1 MNKLKAQEQNEL
13 PKITTRQW
21 TNTARYIAAV
31 MFVFALLG
39 LFIFISPIARDLA
52 AALLFAIVF
61 DIPIRYLAR
70 RSALT
75 YRKSALMV
83 YLILYVVMA
92 LLLFIG
98 WRFLVDY
105 LQGMVAD
112 LSQAAAALQSSLQA
126 SSIGSGFT
134 AQSIGAVFVE
144 GLVKVVE
151 VMVKFLLGMLSS
163 PIISFSR
170 FAIIVVNVGLFVFI
184 SNLLIF
190 SAHGARGGLRKWVPE
205 VIDRE
210 ATILVTYFDRIWGNY
225 LAGMAFFV
233 LLLGAGSIIE
243 YWLLGVPYPVV
254 FGVLTGLICLLP
266 LIGGFLSGLV
276 VFIPCL
282 LLGSTRFTSMDPL
295 VFALIVTL
303 INDIICTIAYNF
315 GALPVIGKL
324 VRLPY
329 WVTFAGVLLGFAFN
343 NILLAFLII
352 PLFSTMRIVYTY
364 FLAKIIGRE
373 PFPGV
378 EKPLGPAKGF
388 LSQFLLDEPVKKT
401 RTSSKE
407 PQPPQAK
414 AAASN

>member
-1 MNKLKAQEQNEL
+1 MNNPKAQEQDEL

-21 TNTARYIAAV
+21 TNTARYIVAV

-39 LFIFISPIARDLA
+39 LFIFISPIARTLA
-52 AALLFAIVF
+52 ASLLFAIVF

-70 RSALT
+70 RANMAYRRSALI
-75 YRKSALMV
+75 V
-83 YLILYVVMA
+83 YLLLYVVMA
-92 LLLFIG
+92 LLLFVG
-98 WRFLVDY
+98 WKFLVDY
-105 LQGMVAD
+105 LQGMVTD
-112 LSQAAAALQSSLQA
+112 LSQAANTLIATLQGSSAGSA
-126 SSIGSGFT
+126 ST
-134 AQSIGAVFVE
+134 AQSIWAATADA
-144 GLVKVVE
+144 LAKVLKA
-151 VMVKFLLGMLSS
+151 MVNTIIGMLTS
-163 PIISFSR
+163 PIISYAR
-170 FAIIVVNVGLFVFI
+170 FAVVVVNVGLFVFI

-190 SAHGARGGLRKWVPE
+190 SAHGARGSLRKWVPE

-210 ATILVTYFDRIWGNY
+210 AAILLTYFDRIWGNY

-282 LLGSTRFTSMDPL
+282 LLGSTRFTELDPL

-329 WVTFAGVLLGFAFN
+329 WVTFAGVLLGFAYN
-343 NILLAFLII
+343 NVLLAFLII
-352 PLFSTMRIVYTY
+352 PLFSTLRVVYTY
-364 FLAKIIGRE
+364 FMAKIIGQE
-373 PFPGV
+373 PFPGL
-378 EKPLGPAKGF
+378 EKPSGPAKGF
-388 LSQFLLDEPVKKT
+388 LSQFLLDDPVKRPGKA
-401 RTSSKE
+401 SKKSE
-407 PQPPQAK
+407 QPQPDMTV
-414 AAASN
+414 SN

>member
-1 MNKLKAQEQNEL
+1 MNTPDEQVPPEM
-13 PKITTRQW
+13 PKITTFQW
-21 TNTARYIAAV
+21 SKPTRAIVAV
-31 MFVFALLG
+31 MFVIALLG

-52 AALLFAIVF
+52 AALLFAIIL
-61 DIPIRYLAR
+61 DIPIRYFAQRASLKYR
-70 RSALT
+70 LSALI
-75 YRKSALMV
+75 V
-83 YLILYVVMA
+83 YAIVYIVMA
-92 LLLFIG
+92 LLLIVG
-98 WRFLVDY
+98 WKFLVDY
-105 LQGMVAD
+105 LQQMIAD
-112 LSQAAAALQSSLQA
+112 LSQAAAVFMSNLQGTTGGTPPSTQA
-126 SSIGSGFT
+126 ILVV
-134 AQSIGAVFVE
+134 ID
-144 GLVKVVE
+144 GLAKIFKA
-151 VMVKFLLGMLSS
+151 MIQTLLGMLSA
-163 PIISFSR
+163 PVITYGR
-170 FAIIVVNVGLFVFI
+170 FAIVVVNIGLFVFI

-190 SAHGARGGLRKWVPE
+190 SGYGARGKLRKWVPD
-205 VIDRE
+205 VLDRE
-210 ATILVTYFDRIWGNY
+210 VTILVTYFDRIWGNY

-295 VFALIVTL
+295 IFALLVAI

-343 NILLAFLII
+343 NVLLAFLII
-352 PLFSTMRIVYTY
+352 PLFSTLRIVYTY

-373 PFPGV
+373 PFPEL
-378 EKPLGPAKGF
+378 EKPTAPAKGF
-388 LSQFLLDEPVKKT
+388 LSQFVLDDPE
-401 RTSSKE
+401 
-407 PQPPQAK
+407 AK
-414 AAASN
+414 D

>member
-1 MNKLKAQEQNEL
+1 MNNLKEQEPLETPNI
-13 PKITTRQW
+13 ITQQW
-21 TNTARYIAAV
+21 TNTARYIVAV

-39 LFIFISPIARDLA
+39 LFIFISPIARTLA

-61 DIPIRYLAR
+61 DIPIRYLVR
-70 RSALT
+70 RSAMT
-75 YRKSALMV
+75 YRKSALAV
-83 YLILYVVMA
+83 YLVVYVCLA
-92 LLLFIG
+92 LLLFVG
-98 WRFLVDY
+98 WKLAVNY
-105 LQGMVAD
+105 LQGMITD
-112 LSQAAAALQSSLQA
+112 LSQAATALLTTLQGSS
-126 SSIGSGFT
+126 SGSAT
-134 AQSIGAVFVE
+134 ATQSIGAVTTE
-144 GLVKVVE
+144 GLAKILAA
-151 VMVKFLLGMLSS
+151 MVKTLLGILSA
-163 PIISFSR
+163 PVITYAR
-170 FAIIVVNVGLFVFI
+170 FAFVVVNVGLFVFI
-184 SNLLIF
+184 SNLLVF
-190 SAHGARGGLRKWVPE
+190 SAHGARGGLRKWVPD
-205 VIDRE
+205 ILDRE
-210 ATILVTYFDRIWGNY
+210 AKILVTYFDRIWGNY

-233 LLLGAGSIIE
+233 LLLGAGSIVE

-282 LLGSTRFTSMDPL
+282 LLGSTRFAELDPL

-303 INDIICTIAYNF
+303 INDVICTIAYNF

-378 EKPLGPAKGF
+378 EKPVGPAKGF
-388 LSQFLLDEPVKKT
+388 LSQFLLDDPVK
-401 RTSSKE
+401 RPGVSSEKSE
-407 PQPPQAK
+407 QPQPEINV
-414 AAASN
+414 SN